1 MISKNILGILL
12 LTITSLTTAFS
23 EVEVGGL
30 APSFT
35 LPSSTGKKVSLSD
48 FKDQIV
54 VLEWINHGSPFCRR
68 QYIWGKM
75 QAAQRFAKSE
85 KVIWLTICSSAPN
98 KYGHMTPEQ
107 ANFIIRRERSPAE
120 YYLFD
125 EKGSVGRSYGAT
137 RTPEMFIIN
146 GAGKIVYHGSFDDDE
161 RDPGPDEKPLAN
173 TKNYVL
179 QALKELISGVPVSVP
194 KTKLIGSGIIYE
206 QAEAN
211 L

>member
-1 MISKNILGILL
+1 
-12 LTITSLTTAFS
+12 
-23 EVEVGGL
+23 
-30 APSFT
+30 
-35 LPSSTGKKVSLSD
+35 
-48 FKDQIV
+48 
-54 VLEWINHGSPFCRR
+54 
-68 QYIWGKM
+68 M

-125 EKGSVGRSYGAT
+125 ETGSVGRSYGAT

-211 L
+211 P